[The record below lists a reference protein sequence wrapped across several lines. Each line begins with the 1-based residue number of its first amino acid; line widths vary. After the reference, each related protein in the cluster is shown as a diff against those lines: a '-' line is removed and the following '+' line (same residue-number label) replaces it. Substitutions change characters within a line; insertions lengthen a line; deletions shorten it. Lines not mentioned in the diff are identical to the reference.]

1 MNLKRG
7 GFAILPVAGLAL
19 LSLGGCASKNYV
31 RQQTAPLVNQVNNL
45 DQLTAKNTNDI
56 KSLSTRTQ
64 RGLEEANASSSQA
77 MQTAQ
82 AATQKADTVAGH
94 LQQTSSQV
102 ETLDHTVANLDNYKQ
117 VSNAAVHFAFN
128 RWNLNQQAQSTLDG
142 VVSQVQQDPHSIL
155 EITGYTDNIG
165 PVNYNYKLSRWRADA
180 VVRYLEE
187 HGVAQHRMFLVGLGK
202 NNFVASNHTRAGRAQ
217 NRRVDL
223 QVLTNSLGTAG
234 TPSATP
240 AANSGTPQ
248 P

>member
-7 GFAILPVAGLAL
+7 GFVILPVAGLAL

-31 RQQTAPLVNQVNNL
+31 RQQTTPLVNQVNNL
-45 DQLTAKNTNDI
+45 DQLTAKNTNAI
-56 KSLSTRTQ
+56 KSLSARTQ

-82 AATQKADTVAGH
+82 SATQKADSVSNR
-94 LQQTSSQV
+94 LQQTSGQV
-102 ETLDHTVANLDNYKQ
+102 EALDHTVANLDNYKQ
-117 VSNAAVHFAFN
+117 ISTAAVHFGFN
-128 RWNLNQQAQSTLDG
+128 RWNLTPQAKSTLDG
-142 VVSQVQQDPHSIL
+142 LVSQVQQDPHAIL

-165 PVNYNYKLSRWRADA
+165 PADYNYKLSRWRADS

-223 QVLTNSLGTAG
+223 QVLTNSLSSSS
-234 TPSATP
+234 PSATP
-240 AANSGTPQ
+240 AANAGTPQ
-248 P
+248 S

>member
-31 RQQTAPLVNQVNNL
+31 RKQTTPLVNQVNNL
-45 DQLTAKNTNDI
+45 DQLTAKNTNAI
-56 KSLSTRTQ
+56 KSLSARTQ
-64 RGLEEANASSSQA
+64 RGLQEANASSSQA

-82 AATQKADTVAGH
+82 AATQKADGVSNR
-94 LQQTSSQV
+94 LQQTSGQV
-102 ETLDHTVANLDNYKQ
+102 QALDHTVANLDNYKQ
-117 VSNAAVHFAFN
+117 ISNAAVHFGFN
-128 RWNLNQQAQSTLDG
+128 RWNLTPQAKSTLDG
-142 VVSQVQQDPHSIL
+142 VVSQVQQDPHAIL

-165 PVNYNYKLSRWRADA
+165 PADYNYKLSRWRADA

-187 HGVAQHRMFLVGLGK
+187 HGVAEHRMFLVGLGK

-223 QVLTNSLGTAG
+223 RVLTNSLGSSS
-234 TPSATP
+234 PSATP
-240 AANSGTPQ
+240 AANTGTPQ
-248 P
+248 F